1 MPPVQLQKNIKPGSL
16 IKLIRHGQVTL
27 PAKFRDALQLK
38 EGDYLEA
45 VMQGSGIMLKPTMIM
60 GRNQAIKGLHQLLD
74 EVQSHNTEF
83 TQVEVARDVQAAVRT
98 TKNKKL

>member
-1 MPPVQLQKNIKPGSL
+1 
-16 IKLIRHGQVTL
+16 
-27 PAKFRDALQLK
+27 
-38 EGDYLEA
+38 
-45 VMQGSGIMLKPTMIM
+45 MIM
-60 GRNQAIKGLHQLLD
+60 GGNQAIKGLHQLLD